1 MSDFKSIYCVYMDK
15 SVMGT
20 FTVEEQ
26 AYALVRTEA
35 KIHRESEFMIQKTE
49 TVFDSITEPR
59 DKLSLHMIRNPRKS
73 NAVHA
78 SIHREDW
85 KIGWENVE

>member
-1 MSDFKSIYCVYMDK
+1 MTNFDPIYIIYMDNK
-15 SVMGT
+15 EVGT
-20 FTVEEQ
+20 STNEEQ

-35 KIHRESEFMIQKTE
+35 RIHSESEFKIEKTE
-49 TVFDSITEPR
+49 TVFDSNAVPR

-78 SIHREDW
+78 SIHQEDW
-85 KIGWENVE
+85 NIGWEDV